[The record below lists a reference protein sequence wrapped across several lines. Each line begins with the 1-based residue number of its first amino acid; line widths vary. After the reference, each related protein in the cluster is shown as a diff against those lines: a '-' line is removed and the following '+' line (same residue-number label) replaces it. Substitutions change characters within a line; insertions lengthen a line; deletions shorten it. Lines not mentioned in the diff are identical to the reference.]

1 MSSTVEVAIS
11 TETAKYAPDSPQW
24 RREVAAFASDLN
36 RETGSVTT
44 RSTQMPGTKGGGIV
58 EIILALGTSGALLSA
73 VQVFRAW
80 LGRDKTRT
88 ITATWTD
95 EDGKERRFT
104 LTGENIDQ
112 QSLTAMSESIGRMIE
127 RG

>member
-1 MSSTVEVAIS
+1 MSPTVEVAIS

-24 RREVAAFASDLN
+24 RREVAALHTDLQ
-36 RETGSVTT
+36 RETASLTT
-44 RSTQMPGTKGGGIV
+44 RSDSSTGTKGTAV
-58 EIILALGTSGALLSA
+58 DVILALGTSGALVAA
-73 VQVFRAW
+73 VEIIRAW

-104 LTGENIDQ
+104 LTGDNIDQ
-112 QSLTAMSESIGRMIE
+112 QSLTALSESIGRMIE
-127 RG
+127 GR

>member
-24 RREVAAFASDLN
+24 RREVAALHAELH
-36 RETGSVTT
+36 RETGRVA
-44 RSTQMPGTKGGGIV
+44 TQSMPVSGTKGGVV

>member
-24 RREVAAFASDLN
+24 RREVADLHAGLQ
-36 RETGSVTT
+36 RETGTVTT
-44 RSTQMPGTKGGGIV
+44 QSTNRPGMKGGAV

-80 LGRDKTRT
+80 LGRDKTRS

-95 EDGKERRFT
+95 AEGKEQRFT

-112 QSLTAMSESIGRMIE
+112 QSLTALSESIGRMIE
-127 RG
+127 GR

>member
-1 MSSTVEVAIS
+1 MSPNVEVAIS

-24 RREVAAFASDLN
+24 RREVASLHTELQ
-36 RETGSVTT
+36 RETASLTT
-44 RSTQMPGTKGGGIV
+44 RSESAPGTKGDLV
-58 EIILALGTSGALLSA
+58 QVILALGSSGALVSA
-73 VQVFRAW
+73 VQILRAW
-80 LGRDKTRT
+80 LGRDKTRS

-112 QSLTAMSESIGRMIE
+112 QSLTALSESIGRMIE
-127 RG
+127 GR

>member
-1 MSSTVEVAIS
+1 MSSTVDVVIS
-11 TETAKYAPDSPQW
+11 AETAKYAPDSPQW
-24 RREVAAFASDLN
+24 RREVAALHSELQSA
-36 RETGSVTT
+36 TGAAAT
-44 RSTQMPGTKGGGIV
+44 RSTPVPGARDGIV
-58 EIILALGTSGALLSA
+58 QVILALGSSGALISA

-95 EDGKERRFT
+95 EHGETQRFT

-112 QSLTAMSESIGRMIE
+112 QSLTALSESIGRMIE
-127 RG
+127 GR

>member
-1 MSSTVEVAIS
+1 MSPTVEVVIS
-11 TETAKYAPDSPQW
+11 TETTKYAPDSPQW
-24 RREVAAFASDLN
+24 QREVAALHTELN
-36 RETGSVTT
+36 RETGAVTT
-44 RSTQMPGTKGGGIV
+44 QSTPVPGTKGTAV
-58 EIILALGTSGALLSA
+58 DVILALGTSGALVAA
-73 VQVFRAW
+73 VEIIRAW

-112 QSLTAMSESIGRMIE
+112 QSLTALSESIGRMIE
-127 RG
+127 GR

>member
-1 MSSTVEVAIS
+1 MSPTVEVAIS

-24 RREVAAFASDLN
+24 QREVAALHTELH
-36 RETGSVTT
+36 RETDAVTT
-44 RSTQMPGTKGGGIV
+44 QSTPVPGTKGTAV
-58 EIILALGTSGALLSA
+58 DVILALGTSGALVATVEIVRS
-73 VQVFRAW
+73 W

-112 QSLTAMSESIGRMIE
+112 QSLTALSESIGRMIE
-127 RG
+127 GR

>member
-1 MSSTVEVAIS
+1 MSSTVDVVIS

-24 RREVAAFASDLN
+24 RRETAALHSDLQ
-36 RETGSVTT
+36 RETGAVTT
-44 RSTQMPGTKGGGIV
+44 QSTPAPGTKGSAA
-58 EIILALGTSGALLSA
+58 EIILALGTSGALVSA

-80 LGRDKTRT
+80 LGRDKTRS

-95 EDGKERRFT
+95 EDGRERRFT

-112 QSLTAMSESIGRMIE
+112 QSLNALSESIGRMIE
-127 RG
+127 GR

>member
-1 MSSTVEVAIS
+1 MSSTVDVAIS

-24 RREVAAFASDLN
+24 RREVAAFATDLS

-44 RSTQMPGTKGGGIV
+44 RSTNVPGTKGGIAEV
-58 EIILALGTSGALLSA
+58 ILALGTSGALVSA

-95 EDGKERRFT
+95 EDGKEQRFT

-112 QSLTAMSESIGRMIE
+112 QSLTTLSESIGRMIE
-127 RG
+127 GR

>member
-11 TETAKYAPDSPQW
+11 TETARYAPESPQW
-24 RREVAAFASDLN
+24 RREVADLHAELQ
-36 RETGSVTT
+36 RETGTVTT
-44 RSTQMPGTKGGGIV
+44 RSTNRPGTKGGIA
-58 EIILALGTSGALLSA
+58 EIILALGTSGALVSA

-95 EDGKERRFT
+95 EHGDERRFT

-112 QSLTAMSESIGRMIE
+112 QSLTALSESIGRMIE
-127 RG
+127 GG

>member
-24 RREVAAFASDLN
+24 RREVAALHTDLQ
-36 RETGSVTT
+36 RETGSVTMQSVPT
-44 RSTQMPGTKGGGIV
+44 PGTRGAAV
-58 EIILALGTSGALLSA
+58 DVILALGTSGTLVAA
-73 VQVFRAW
+73 VEIIRAW

-95 EDGKERRFT
+95 EDGNERRFT

-112 QSLTAMSESIGRMIE
+112 QSLTALSESIGRMIE
-127 RG
+127 GR

>member
-1 MSSTVEVAIS
+1 MDV
-11 TETAKYAPDSPQW
+11 
-24 RREVAAFASDLN
+24 
-36 RETGSVTT
+36 
-44 RSTQMPGTKGGGIV
+44 
-58 EIILALGTSGALLSA
+58 ILALGTSGALVATVEIVRS
-73 VQVFRAW
+73 W

-112 QSLTAMSESIGRMIE
+112 QSLTALSESIGRMIE
-127 RG
+127 GR

>member
-1 MSSTVEVAIS
+1 MSPAVEVAIS

-24 RREVAAFASDLN
+24 QREVAALHTELH
-36 RETGSVTT
+36 RETGAVTT
-44 RSTQMPGTKGGGIV
+44 ESTPVPGTKGTADDV
-58 EIILALGTSGALLSA
+58 ILALGTSGALVSA

-80 LGRDKTRT
+80 LNRDKTRT

-95 EDGKERRFT
+95 DDGKERRFT

-112 QSLTAMSESIGRMIE
+112 QSLTALSESIGRMIE
-127 RG
+127 GR